1 MEENENYGEL
11 IQRRRDPNGE
21 MRSTARFLLV
31 LLAIMFCV
39 TILFT
44 QIFNGVVVIGDSM
57 KNTLYDGDYLYMNV
71 SYTRL
76 ERGDIIVIDTHEKT
90 AAGIEKYLIKRL
102 IGLPGDSLYAEDGKL
117 YRKEAGKEDFTLLKE
132 NYLPEEW
139 DRNNEIASKA
149 HPLTLQENEIFFM
162 GDNRNI
168 SEDSRGKYR
177 NLTSEDVVG
186 IVAPWSIACKGF
198 LTALFNIF
206 YDLWRVTNG
215 RKNHHHVGQ
224 HLRFE
229 PCALRG
235 KSYLAR
241 AAQRHSGRYYLSRR
255 RRYRA
260 ADDFRFRGKN
270 GRSAENGRA

>member
-186 IVAPWSIACKGF
+186 IVAPW
-198 LTALFNIF
+198 
-206 YDLWRVTNG
+206 
-215 RKNHHHVGQ
+215 
-224 HLRFE
+224 
-229 PCALRG
+229 
-235 KSYLAR
+235 
-241 AAQRHSGRYYLSRR
+241 
-255 RRYRA
+255 
-260 ADDFRFRGKN
+260 
-270 GRSAENGRA
+270 